1 MLDPNV
7 LPRLLRSA
15 EVEEICGF
23 RRQWLYK
30 LIRKNKFPEPVRIGA
45 RAVRWRS
52 DEVRDWIDARPV
64 GRGSENEA
72 ARRARELKR
81 QASAA

>member
-1 MLDPNV
+1 MLDPNAC
-7 LPRLLRSA
+7 PRLLRSA
-15 EVEEICGF
+15 EVEELCGF

-30 LIRKNKFPEPVRIGA
+30 LIRKNEFPEPVKIGP

-52 DEVRDWIDARPV
+52 DQVSDWINARPV

-81 QASAA
+81 EASAA